1 VQRCYLIGSKF
12 ASFAFAEESS
22 LKRSFAMVK
31 ADPFYGDPAG
41 AEIQPRPPAASI
53 GDVTSSGW
61 VRARVLVMFSDSPAS
76 SSAS

>member
-1 VQRCYLIGSKF
+1 
-12 ASFAFAEESS
+12 
-22 LKRSFAMVK
+22 MVK

-41 AEIQPRPPAASI
+41 AGIQPRPPAASI

-61 VRARVLVMFSDSPAS
+61 VRARVLVMFFDSPAG